1 MHIDNYRSIIIYLNI
16 CTYLLSRTQTAQ
28 EYNTLKEIFP
38 FFFKFLQ
45 IQFFFYVNI
54 KIRQFGERQHQLR
67 VEGAPW
73 RIRC

>member
-45 IQFFFYVNI
+45 IQFFF
-54 KIRQFGERQHQLR
+54 FT
-67 VEGAPW
+67 
-73 RIRC
+73 